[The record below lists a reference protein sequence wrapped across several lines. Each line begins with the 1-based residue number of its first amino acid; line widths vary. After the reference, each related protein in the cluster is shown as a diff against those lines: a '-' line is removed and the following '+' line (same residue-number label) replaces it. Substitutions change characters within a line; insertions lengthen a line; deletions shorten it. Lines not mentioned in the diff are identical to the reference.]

1 MEKTDRSA
9 GIENLTYEDLLDS
22 EQRTILERIL
32 GTQDNMLVTDKAGT
46 GKSFLLHALLECS
59 EGKTLPMAP
68 TGVAALNINGV
79 TIHSALG
86 FHNLEGIDVD
96 DISRSTLRLK
106 KEKQSVLLAASRIVI
121 DESSMIRSD
130 TFEKMDRILQVIC
143 KNGRPFGGKQIILF
157 GDIFQLPPVVKGDEE
172 FELIERFGGVH
183 FFEAFSYKQGHFA
196 FVELSTNHRQEDDRP
211 FFEILNRVRSGQA
224 SESDIDALNQRVIRG
239 DEPAESG
246 TVRLFPKKKDAES
259 FNNLVLSKINSAE
272 HKFMANVWSRNK
284 QPVRSLEKRF
294 PIAQCLRLKVGAQV
308 MMITNDPQKRW
319 SNGTMGVVERIERR
333 EPSESSS
340 RQGPIE
346 VTVRFGDKAY
356 AIPKATFTEEEAV
369 ERGGSI
375 EYEPVVEVKQFP
387 MVLAWALTIHKSQG
401 LTYDRVTCG
410 LNGCFSPG
418 QAYVALSRCKSLN
431 GLHLTGEVSQAD
443 LLVDQDVVDFY
454 ERQVSGSAETTG
466 NNRRRK
472 TATEVMIEKYLSLR
486 ATGEAEANAMLH
498 RALGREDVAE
508 ALCSVAASVMADD
521 ELLANRL
528 VCLSESISCLKTCN
542 HINDIDKR
550 LRGGGYPP
558 KRISKR
564 RMK

>member
-9 GIENLTYEDLLDS
+9 GIENLTYRDLLDS

-32 GTQDNMLVTDKAGT
+32 GTQDNMLVTGKAGT
-46 GKSFLLHALLECS
+46 GKSFLLRALLECS

-121 DESSMIRSD
+121 DESSMILSD

-183 FFEAFSYKQGHFA
+183 FFETFSYKQGHFA
-196 FVELSTNHRQEDDRP
+196 FVELSMNHRQEDDRP

-239 DEPAESG
+239 DEPAENG

-284 QPVRSLEKRF
+284 QPVGLLEKRF
-294 PIAQCLRLKVGAQV
+294 PIAQRLRLKVGAQV

-319 SNGTMGVVERIERR
+319 ANGSMGVVERIERR
-333 EPSESSS
+333 ELSESSS

-346 VTVRFGDKAY
+346 VMVRFGDKAY

-466 NNRRRK
+466 NNQRRK

-508 ALCSVAASVMADD
+508 ALCSVAASIMADD

-542 HINDIDKR
+542 HINDIDKKVE
-550 LRGGGYPP
+550 GGGC
-558 KRISKR
+558 S
-564 RMK
+564 

>member
-32 GTQDNMLVTDKAGT
+32 GTQDNMLVTGKAGT
-46 GKSFLLHALLECS
+46 GKSFLLRALLECS

-86 FHNLEGIDVD
+86 FRNLEGIDVD
-96 DISRSTLRLK
+96 DINRSTLRLK

-121 DESSMIRSD
+121 DEASMIRSD
-130 TFEKMDRILQVIC
+130 TFEKMDRILQVVC

-157 GDIFQLPPVVKGDEE
+157 GDIFQLPPVVKGGEE

-183 FFEAFSYKQGHFA
+183 FFETLSYKQGRFA

-239 DEPAESG
+239 DEPAENG

-308 MMITNDPQKRW
+308 MMITNDSQKRW
-319 SNGTMGVVERIERR
+319 ANGTMGVVERIERR
-333 EPSESSS
+333 ESSESSS

-466 NNRRRK
+466 SNQRRK

-521 ELLANRL
+521 ELLADRL

-542 HINDIDKR
+542 YINGIDKK
-550 LRGGGYPP
+550 LRGGGYSP

-564 RMK
+564 RVK

>member
-32 GTQDNMLVTDKAGT
+32 GTQDNMLVTGKAGT

-86 FHNLEGIDVD
+86 FNNLEGIDVD

-172 FELIERFGGVH
+172 FELVERFGGVH
-183 FFEAFSYKQGHFA
+183 FFETLSYKQGHFA

-211 FFEILNRVRSGQA
+211 FFEILNRVRSGRA
-224 SESDIDALNQRVIRG
+224 SVSDIDALNQRVIRG

-246 TVRLFPKKKDAES
+246 TVKLFPKKKDAES

-319 SNGTMGVVERIERR
+319 ANGTMGVVERIERR
-333 EPSESSS
+333 ESSESPS

-466 NNRRRK
+466 NNQRRK

-486 ATGEAEANAMLH
+486 ATGGAEANAMLH

-521 ELLANRL
+521 ELLADRL
-528 VCLSESISCLKTCN
+528 VCLSESISFLKTCN
-542 HINDIDKR
+542 RINDIDKR
-550 LRGGGYPP
+550 LRGGGILLSIY
-558 KRISKR
+558 RNVV
-564 RMK
+564 

>member
-550 LRGGGYPP
+550 LRGGVP
-558 KRISKR
+558 S
-564 RMK
+564 

>member
-32 GTQDNMLVTDKAGT
+32 GTQDNMPVTGKAGT
-46 GKSFLLHALLECS
+46 GKSFLLRALLECS

-86 FHNLEGIDVD
+86 FRNLEGIDVD
-96 DISRSTLRLK
+96 DINRSTLRLK

-121 DESSMIRSD
+121 DEASMIRSD
-130 TFEKMDRILQVIC
+130 TFEKMDRILQVVC

-157 GDIFQLPPVVKGDEE
+157 GDIFQLPPVVKGGEE

-183 FFEAFSYKQGHFA
+183 FFETLSYKQGRFA

-239 DEPAESG
+239 DEPAENG

-308 MMITNDPQKRW
+308 MMITNDSQKRW
-319 SNGTMGVVERIERR
+319 ANGTMGVVERIERR
-333 EPSESSS
+333 ESSESSS

-466 NNRRRK
+466 SNQRRK

-521 ELLANRL
+521 ELLADRL

-542 HINDIDKR
+542 YINGIDKK
-550 LRGGGYPP
+550 LRGGGTLLSVY
-558 KRISKR
+558 RNVA
-564 RMK
+564 